1 MRWHGLQPVNAAG
14 ADANIFGR
22 ISVKREVFSSEKGIA
37 QKSGRQKAGK
47 YLPPTASARKS
58 ESIFGKPDT

>member
-1 MRWHGLQPVNAAG
+1 MRRHGLQPVNAAG

-22 ISVKREVFSSEKGIA
+22 ISVKREVFSSENGIA

-47 YLPPTASARKS
+47 YLPPTELARK
-58 ESIFGKPDT
+58 